1 MKGLRLLRIAP
12 LWLLTFVLPLVLPPD
27 ASAADKQLRPFIGST
42 FHGGTTF
49 VDLEGAAGKPNLV
62 VGASLVTLGEVFGAD
77 VEVADA
83 PGFFQS
89 GDTHLV
95 LSSRVTTVTGSLVV
109 AAPRRLTEYG
119 FRPYFLAG
127 GGVMRVSEDDYFGA
141 VRVRRMLPAFAVG
154 GGVVAFL
161 TGRVGFSWEI
171 RRFQNLYRQTEASG
185 LTLGP
190 SGPGEKLSF
199 WRAGVALVYRY

>member
-1 MKGLRLLRIAP
+1 MMRHLSARV
-12 LWLLTFVLPLVLPPD
+12 LTACALSLAVCTG
-27 ASAADKQLRPFIGST
+27 ASAADKQIRPFIGST
-42 FHGGTTF
+42 FRGGTTF
-49 VDLEGAAGKPNLV
+49 VDLENAAGQPNLV
-62 VGASLVTLGEVFGAD
+62 VGASLVTLGEIFGAD
-77 VEVADA
+77 IDVADA

-95 LSSRVTTVTGSLVV
+95 LSSRVTTVTGSVVV

-119 FRPYFLAG
+119 FRPYLLAG
-127 GGVMRVSEDDYFGA
+127 GGIMRLSEDDYFGA
-141 VRVRRMLPAFAVG
+141 VKVRRVLPSFAVG

-161 TGRVGFSWEI
+161 TSRVGFSWEI
-171 RRFQNLYRQTEASG
+171 RRFQNLQRQTEASG

>member
-1 MKGLRLLRIAP
+1 MRRFLTTLGAAAGLLL
-12 LWLLTFVLPLVLPPD
+12 LVVSAD
-27 ASAADKQLRPFIGST
+27 ANAADKQIRPFIGST

-49 VDLEGAAGKPNLV
+49 IDLEHAAEKPNLV
-62 VGASLVTLGEVFGAD
+62 VGASLVTLGDVFGVD
-77 VEVADA
+77 IDVADA

-95 LSSRVTTVTGSLVV
+95 LSSRVTTATGSIVV

-119 FRPYFLAG
+119 FRPYFVAG
-127 GGVMRVSEDDYFGA
+127 GGVMRVSQDDYFGA
-141 VRVRRMLPAFAVG
+141 VRVRRVLPTYALG

-161 TGRVGFSWEI
+161 TSRVGFSWEI
-171 RRFQNLYRQTEASG
+171 RRFQNLNRSSEQIG
-185 LTLGP
+185 LTNGPEGP
-190 SGPGEKLSF
+190 SEKLSF